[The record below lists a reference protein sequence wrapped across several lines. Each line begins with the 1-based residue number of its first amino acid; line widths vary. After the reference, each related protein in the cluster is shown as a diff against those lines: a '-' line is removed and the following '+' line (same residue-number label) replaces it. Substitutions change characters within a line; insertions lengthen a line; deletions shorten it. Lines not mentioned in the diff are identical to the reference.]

1 MAKADWGSA
10 SALQNNI
17 PHTYTAFEHLIMAM
31 ADAHNNKGKA
41 SFLGCDKGL
50 KSYIKFESKL
60 KDALIALTLDGIV
73 SRTSSSEEYREALL
87 AVTATWFEIFP
98 NWNDAEVFAYEK
110 FMSNPTEARHL
121 IASLVGL
128 RQHEEP
134 LKPKI
139 PTQER
144 KVVMP
149 QPPPKV
155 PLKGE
160 ARCPKCQHED
170 LVTGFNLSDIGDLY
184 RRCPKCGMNF
194 QA

>member
-1 MAKADWGSA
+1 MAKANWDSA
-10 SALQNNI
+10 SELQAKI

-41 SFLGCDKGL
+41 SFFGHDKGL

-60 KDALIALTLDGIV
+60 KDALIALTMDGLV
-73 SRTSSSEEYREALL
+73 TRSNSAEEFREALIF
-87 AVTATWFEIFP
+87 VTATWFEIFP
-98 NWNDAEVFAYEK
+98 NWNDANTFAHEK
-110 FMSNPTEARHL
+110 FISNPAEARLL

-134 LKPKI
+134 LKSKT

-149 QPPPKV
+149 QPLPKP
-155 PLKGE
+155 PLKDE
-160 ARCPKCQHED
+160 ARCPKCQHEGP
-170 LVTGFNLSDIGDLY
+170 VAGFDLSDIGDLY
-184 RRCPKCGMNF
+184 RSCPKCGMNF
-194 QA
+194 QV

>member
-1 MAKADWGSA
+1 MAKANWDSA

-31 ADAHNNKGKA
+31 ADAQNNKGKA
-41 SFLGCDKGL
+41 TFFGNDKGL

-73 SRTSSSEEYREALL
+73 ARTSSSEEYREALL
-87 AVTATWFEIFP
+87 AVMATWFEIFP
-98 NWNDAEVFAYEK
+98 NWNDAQLFAYGK
-110 FMSNPTEARHL
+110 FMSNPVEARNL

-134 LKPKI
+134 FKPKI

-149 QPPPKV
+149 QSLPKAL
-155 PLKGE
+155 LKGE

-170 LVTGFNLSDIGDLY
+170 SVMGFDLSDIGDLY

>member
-1 MAKADWGSA
+1 
-10 SALQNNI
+10 
-17 PHTYTAFEHLIMAM
+17 MAM

-41 SFLGCDKGL
+41 SFFGHDKGL

-60 KDALIALTLDGIV
+60 KDALIALTMDGIV
-73 SRTSSSEEYREALL
+73 ARAGSSEEYREALI

-98 NWNDAEVFAYEK
+98 NWNDAQAFAYEK
-110 FMSNPTEARHL
+110 FVSNAAEARQL

-128 RQHEEP
+128 KHYAEP

-139 PTQER
+139 TTQER

-149 QPPPKV
+149 EPPPK
-155 PLKGE
+155 PPIKGD
-160 ARCPKCQHED
+160 ARCPKCQHQD
-170 LVTGFNLSDIGDLY
+170 LIVSFNLSDVGDLY

-194 QA
+194 QV